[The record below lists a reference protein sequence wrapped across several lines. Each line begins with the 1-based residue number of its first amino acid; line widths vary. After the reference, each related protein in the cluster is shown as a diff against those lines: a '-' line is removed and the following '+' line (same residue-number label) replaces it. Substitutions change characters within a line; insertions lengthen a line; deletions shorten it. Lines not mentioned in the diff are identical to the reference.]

1 MCHKTS
7 TLTAFIYNNFEQL
20 YGHTRILESHVSSI
34 LRQHGS
40 RWADTACVYYL
51 RKHTALS
58 AQSQPT
64 ARVIDE
70 ARKIWEASS
79 AIPTKYQF
87 EVTAECW
94 EQRRP

>member
-1 MCHKTS
+1 MRRKTS
-7 TLTAFIYNNFEQL
+7 TLTAFIHKNFEHL
-20 YGHTRILESHVSSI
+20 YGHTRTPVSHVPPI

-51 RKHTALS
+51 RKHTALPV
-58 AQSQPT
+58 QSQPT

-70 ARKIWEASS
+70 ARKISEASS